1 MLLSSAIFI
10 TIALQNEL
18 KSQMVMF
25 LADFYFS
32 EPESILDA
40 CISLSFKIVFYF
52 FILHFIYFIIFLF
65 LLNYLLINLFC
76 IYF

>member
-1 MLLSSAIFI
+1 
-10 TIALQNEL
+10 
-18 KSQMVMF
+18 MVMF